1 LLLENSLNRIIPTV
15 RLRTHDRAS
24 LLAHFVSLDS
34 EDRRLR
40 FGSAIGD
47 AGIES
52 YVARIDFGRD
62 GLFAV
67 HDDNLEMVAL
77 VHVAITGAS
86 AELGL
91 SVLPGWRGEGYGNG
105 LLRRAV
111 TYLRNRG
118 VLEVFVHCLSENGAM
133 MHLAR
138 KNGMRIVY
146 SGGESDAR
154 LSLHAAT
161 ADSFIAEWLDDQRG
175 LAVKTLRQNA
185 RNARAFF
192 GAFAPQA

>member
-1 LLLENSLNRIIPTV
+1 MNRITTTV
-15 RLRTHDRAS
+15 RLRAHDRAA
-24 LLAHFVSLDS
+24 LLTHFLSLDRD
-34 EDRRLR
+34 DRRLR
-40 FGSAIGD
+40 FGSAIPDEGLE
-47 AGIES
+47 A
-52 YVARIDFGRD
+52 YAARIDFERD

-77 VHVAITGAS
+77 IHVAITGTS

-91 SVLPGWRGEGYGNG
+91 SVLPGWRGAGYGNG

-118 VLEVFVHCLSENGAM
+118 VREVVVHCLSENGAM

-146 SGGESDAR
+146 SGSESDAR
-154 LSLHAAT
+154 LALDAAT
-161 ADSFIAEWLDDQRG
+161 AETYFAEWLDDHRG
-175 LAVKTLRQNA
+175 LAVRALRQNA

-192 GAFAPQA
+192 GNFARQA

>member
-1 LLLENSLNRIIPTV
+1 MIRNISTV
-15 RLRTHDRAS
+15 RLHSHDRPA
-24 LLAHFVSLDS
+24 LVAHFLALDR

-40 FGSAIGD
+40 FGSPIAD
-47 AGIES
+47 EGIEA
-52 YVARIDFGRD
+52 YAARIDFERD

-77 VHVAITGAS
+77 VHVAAGGDA

-91 SVLPGWRGEGYGNG
+91 SVLPGWRGHGYGDA

-118 VLEVFVHCLSENGAM
+118 VLEVFVHCLTENGAM

-146 SGGESDAR
+146 CGGETDAR
-154 LSLHAAT
+154 LQLDAAT
-161 ADSFIAEWLDDQRG
+161 AESFVAEWLEDQRG
-175 LAVKTLRQNA
+175 LAVRTLRQNA
-185 RNARAFF
+185 RNARALF
-192 GAFAPQA
+192 GGLVRQG

>member
-1 LLLENSLNRIIPTV
+1 MNRNIPTV
-15 RLRTHDRAS
+15 RLRANDRAC
-24 LLAHFVSLDS
+24 LLAHFIALDG

-40 FGSAIGD
+40 FGSPIGD
-47 AGIES
+47 EGIAS
-52 YVARIDFGRD
+52 YVARIDFERD

-77 VHVAITGAS
+77 VHVAITGAA

-91 SVLPGWRGEGYGNG
+91 SVLPGWRGDGYGNA

-118 VLEVFVHCLSENGAM
+118 AAEVFVHCLSENGAM

-154 LSLHAAT
+154 LALDAPT

-192 GAFAPQA
+192 GVLSTQA

>member
-1 LLLENSLNRIIPTV
+1 MSRSLPTV
-15 RLRTHDRAS
+15 RLHPADRRA
-24 LLAHFVSLDS
+24 LAAHFLALDR

-40 FGSAIGD
+40 FGSPIADEGLE
-47 AGIES
+47 A
-52 YVARIDFGRD
+52 YVERIDFARD

-67 HDDNLEMVAL
+67 HDDNLEMVAV
-77 VHVAITGAS
+77 VHVAVTGGA

-91 SVLPGWRGEGYGNG
+91 SVLPGWRDRGCGNV

-118 VLEVFVHCLSENGAM
+118 VAEVFVHCLSENGAM

-154 LSLHAAT
+154 LALDAAT
-161 ADSFIAEWLDDQRG
+161 ADSFVAEWLEDQRG
-175 LAVKTLRQNA
+175 VAIRTLRQNA
-185 RNARAFF
+185 RNARVLF
-192 GAFAPQA
+192 GDFARG